1 MVVPVSGYGHP
12 ILPPPSKQLRVR
24 PDGGM
29 GPIPLYTGW
38 TLGPVP
44 KHIAAWASAA
54 KRSPVDSTGMDASS
68 AGTGRQRS
76 ATVDLGAGVGGREFG
91 PGRATAAAAAGV
103 DAVLATIAAGTP
115 GARLP
120 LVPGPDETFVSR
132 DTGVTGEGIRAGVV
146 NVSMVDCKLTL
157 EGVLAPCLLAC

>member
-1 MVVPVSGYGHP
+1 MVLPVNPNSGRA

-44 KHIAAWASAA
+44 NPIAAWATAVKRAA
-54 KRSPVDSTGMDASS
+54 HAHADGSLDPLSS
-68 AGTGRQRS
+68 YGLPA
-76 ATVDLGAGVGGREFG
+76 AG
-91 PGRATAAAAAGV
+91 PGARERAG
-103 DAVLATIAAGTP
+103 DEVLSSITNGTP

-132 DTGVTGEGIRAGVV
+132 DTGVTGEGSWKGTKISGV
-146 NVSMVDCKLTL
+146 
-157 EGVLAPCLLAC
+157 GVARGLGLWRYL